1 MSLYRMKVGMATE
14 IWERLDMMQ
23 FLGQLGVLRPPGQ
36 SEETSPT

>member
-1 MSLYRMKVGMATE
+1 MKVGMATE